1 MAIGSPQS
9 EKFSIGTSEVRI
21 APMNLA
27 LKQMPIHSLG
37 ALDDVTINISNTAVV
52 KNAGFPQRQVAS
64 AITENLVSVTATPS
78 EYSRRN
84 IQILA
89 GEAPEVAVVDVAS
102 TLSASA
108 TAGATS
114 INVATGDGA
123 NFSPGQVI
131 TLYPEGRPE
140 LLSVVKVAS
149 IATDTITLSADTPI
163 LHNYAATVTRVYV
176 TYPIGKS
183 LTKTNYFSLQVIQS
197 EFSSGRPLPWNFW
210 KASVSSG
217 LELAMNATDFAS
229 TNLEI
234 SVLEPAA
241 SEYGTGGD
249 LEHVADLI
257 AQYPIY
263 MYTPGA

>member
-9 EKFSIGTSEVRI
+9 DKFSIGTSEVRI
-21 APMNLA
+21 APLNLA

-37 ALDDVTINISNTAVV
+37 ALDDVTINISNESVV
-52 KNAGFPQRQVAS
+52 KNAGFPQRQVAA
-64 AITENLVSVTATPS
+64 AITQNLVSVTATPS

-89 GEAPEVAVVDVAS
+89 GEAPEAAVTDVAS
-102 TLSASA
+102 TLAAPA

-114 INVATGDGA
+114 ITVATGDGSK
-123 NFSPGQVI
+123 FTPGMLI
-131 TLYPEGRPE
+131 TLYPVGRPE
-140 LLSVVKVAS
+140 LLSIVKVS
-149 IATDTITLSADTPI
+149 TVATDTITLATETPT
-163 LHNYAATVTRVYV
+163 LHAYAATVTQVFA
-176 TYPIGKS
+176 TFPIGKS
-183 LTKTNYFSLQVIQS
+183 LTKTNYFSMQVIQS
-197 EFSSGRPLPWNFW
+197 EFSTGRPLPWNFW

-241 SEYGTGGD
+241 SEYGTGGA
-249 LEHVADLI
+249 LEHVASLI
-257 AQYPIY
+257 AEYPIF
-263 MYTPGA
+263 MYSPGA